1 MTYLAWGEAELRFA
15 LRVHD
20 HQYGL
25 RPWLAALYRALRATG
40 SAEGDRLE
48 AVLKGEGSPGRSPT
62 VVGRVLRVLQEL
74 GLVHV
79 DRERSRVTVPPARRT
94 ALERSAAFRAY
105 DQQHQEGQRYLRQM
119 TARAA

>member
-1 MTYLAWGEAELRFA
+1 MTYLAWGEAELGFA
-15 LRVHD
+15 MRVHD

-25 RPWLAALYRALRATG
+25 RPWFAVLYRALRATG

-48 AVLKGEGSPGRSPT
+48 AVLRGEPSLARSPA
-62 VVGRVLRVLQEL
+62 VVGRVLRVLREL
-74 GLVHV
+74 DLVEV
-79 DRERSRVTVPPARRT
+79 DCERSRVTVPAARRT

-105 DQQHQEGQRYLRQM
+105 ERRHQEGLRYLRQM